1 MEERKYLDLQV
12 KSAGNLGD
20 EGNGYLEGY
29 GAVKGNIDSYG
40 DVIRDGAFKNLEALV
55 GKGFAGKG
63 HDWTDAIGYV
73 EEAREDEH
81 GLWVKMA
88 FHSTSDA
95 QDVRTKV
102 QERLSA
108 GKAVGLSIGYFTK
121 AASPGKVEGQDVRF
135 LDEIEVFEVSVVTMP
150 ANERAT
156 VLSAKGHGEP
166 RAKQFDNLTAQVQ
179 DYIHRLQEIKSTG
192 ASDER
197 VQRFTDELSAVAAL
211 CLDAIDELSAK
222 TEAEPEFDSFPDGW
236 EATLARAQQ
245 LIN

>member
-1 MEERKYLDLQV
+1 MERKSLYLEV
-12 KSAGNLGD
+12 KATGDAGG
-20 EGNGYLEGY
+20 EGHGYIEGY
-29 GAVKGNIDSYG
+29 GAYKGNADSYG
-40 DVIRDGAFKNLEALV
+40 DIIRDGAFANLDKFSV
-55 GKGFAGKG
+55 SGFMGKS
-63 HDWTDAIGYV
+63 HDWDDAMGWIA
-73 EEAREDEH
+73 EAKEDER

-88 FHSTSDA
+88 FHSTPDA
-95 QDVRTKV
+95 QELRTKV
-102 QERLSA
+102 QERLAA
-108 GKAVGLSIGYFTK
+108 GKSVGLSIGYFTK

>member
-1 MEERKYLDLQV
+1 MAKESLYLEI
-12 KSAGNLGD
+12 KSVGEPGD
-20 EGNGYLEGY
+20 GGYGYVEGY
-29 GAVKGNIDSYG
+29 GGYKGNVDSVN
-40 DVIRDGAFKNLEALV
+40 DVILDGAFKNLDKFKDV
-55 GKGFAGKG
+55 GFMSDG
-63 HDWTDAIGYV
+63 HNWDSAIGYI
-73 EEAREDEH
+73 EEAREDSN

-88 FHSTSDA
+88 FHSTPDA
-95 QDVRTKV
+95 QTTRTKV
-102 QERLSA
+102 QERLAA
-108 GKAVGLSIGYFTK
+108 GKSVGMSIGYRTK
-121 AASPGKVEGQDVRF
+121 RASQGTVEGKQVR
-135 LDEIEVFEVSVVTMP
+135 LLEEIEVFEVSLVLMP

-179 DYIHRLQEIKSTG
+179 DYIQRLQEIKSTG

-211 CLDAIDELSAK
+211 CLDAIDELFAK